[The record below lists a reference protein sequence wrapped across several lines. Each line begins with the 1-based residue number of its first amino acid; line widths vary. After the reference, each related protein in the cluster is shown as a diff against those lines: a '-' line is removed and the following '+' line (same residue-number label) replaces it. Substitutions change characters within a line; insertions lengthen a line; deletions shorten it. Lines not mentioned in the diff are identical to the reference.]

1 MGDDDRDSGALLR
14 AAGGSVMRKLRGWLM
29 RLCGLFTRKQRERE
43 FAEELESHLALHM
56 EDNLRAGMSP
66 EEARRQALIKLGG
79 VTLTRECYREQRGLP
94 MLETLI
100 QDLRY
105 GLRMLHKNPGFS
117 LVAILTLALGIGANT
132 AIFSV
137 VNAVL
142 LKPLP
147 YPEPGQLVQLR
158 LEGAGK
164 PDTVIGSTAFVG
176 VKAQSQSLSR
186 IAAYTGGDMTLTGGG
201 SAERVEAGAVTADF
215 FPLLGVQ
222 SALGR
227 NFTPEEDT
235 PNGPKAVI
243 LGHGLWQSRFGGD
256 ANVLGRTITLNEQ
269 SYTVVG
275 ILPARFQYPEPFQ
288 LWIPL
293 ALSETSAALAG
304 YGEGMVLLKAIARLK
319 PGVTLEQA
327 QAEVQTIAQRIQPGG
342 SSATAG
348 GNSRPRGEAGEGG
361 RRGDSVLTL
370 VGLHEQV
377 VGDVKRALLV
387 LLGAV
392 ALVLL
397 IACANVANLLLA
409 RAATRQREMAVRAAL
424 GAGRLRIARQL
435 LTESVL
441 LSLAGGGLGLLV
453 AFWGVRALG
462 QWSGAS
468 LPAMHGIG
476 IDAWVLAFTLGVSV
490 VTGLAFGLVP
500 AVQAWRTD
508 VNAALKEE
516 GRGDT
521 GGRRHW
527 LRHLLV
533 VSEVALALVL
543 LIGAGLLIKSFSRLT
558 EINPGFQTDGVL
570 TFQVTLTEEK
580 SSAQKVN
587 FTQQIVERLKALPG
601 VEAAAAT
608 DSLPLT
614 PFNRIGPAEIEGQPP
629 IDINKLR
636 RGELRVRPVS
646 RPVVTTDYFNAM
658 GIQLKNGRTFTSQD
672 ARPNAGVVIVNEAF
686 EKHHFPGG
694 SAIGKRIHLLGPSAG
709 PHWLTVVGVVSDVR
723 QTGLAGEVMPEV
735 YSPQLEDVGESLS
748 FAVRVTGEPINFSP
762 AVRRVVAEV
771 EPSQALH
778 NVMTMGE
785 RLAKTT
791 TSQRLN
797 TVLLGSFAGLALLL
811 AVVGIYGVMS
821 YAVTQRRREIG
832 VRMAMGAQPGDV
844 LRLVIGGG
852 MKLVLIGALLGL
864 GGALALTRLLKTLLF
879 GVSATDPLTFIVV
892 PILLLVVALLACF
905 VPARRAT
912 KVDPLIALRSE

>member
-1 MGDDDRDSGALLR
+1 MQWWSELKYAVKKLNRGR
-14 AAGGSVMRKLRGWLM
+14 AERELQEEINAHLEMETQEKIADGLSREESRYAAHRAFGSVALATEDSRAWWGFRML
-29 RLCGLFTRKQRERE
+29 
-43 FAEELESHLALHM
+43 EELW
-56 EDNLRAGMSP
+56 
-66 EEARRQALIKLGG
+66 
-79 VTLTRECYREQRGLP
+79 
-94 MLETLI
+94 

-105 GLRMLHKNPGFS
+105 GARMLRKKPGFT
-117 LVAILTLALGIGANT
+117 LVAVLTLGLGIGANT

-158 LEGAGK
+158 LEGSGK

-176 VKAQSQSLSR
+176 VKAQSQSLTR
-186 IAAYTGGDMTLTGGG
+186 IAAYSGGDMTLTGAG
-201 SAERVEAGAVTADF
+201 SAEGVVAGAVTADF
-215 FPLLGVQ
+215 FPLLGV
-222 SALGR
+222 LPEVGR
-227 NFTPEEDT
+227 NFTQEEDT

-256 ANVLGRTITLNEQ
+256 PNVLGRTITLNEQ

-319 PGVTLEQA
+319 PGVTLKQA
-327 QAEVQTIAQRIQPGG
+327 QAELQTIAQRIQPGG
-342 SSATAG
+342 PTSTPG
-348 GNSRPRGEAGEGG
+348 GNSRPRGEDGGRGEGG
-361 RRGDSVLTL
+361 GRGGRGGSVLTL

-377 VGDVKRALLV
+377 VGDVKGGLLV

-392 ALVLL
+392 VLVLL

-490 VTGLAFGLVP
+490 ITGLAFGLAP
-500 AVQAWRTD
+500 AIQAWRTD

-521 GGRRHW
+521 GGHRHW
-527 LRHLLV
+527 LRHFLA

-543 LIGAGLLIKSFSRLT
+543 LIGAGLLIKSFSRLLDV
-558 EINPGFQTDGVL
+558 NPGFRTDGVL
-570 TFQVTLTEEK
+570 TFQVTLAK
-580 SSAQKVN
+580 SESPPQKVN
-587 FTQQIVERLKALPG
+587 FIKQIVERLKALPG
-601 VEAAAAT
+601 VQAVAAT

-614 PFNRIGPAEIEGQPP
+614 QFNRISPAEIEGRPP
-629 IDINKLR
+629 IDLR
-636 RGELRVRPVS
+636 KAKPGEVKPVS
-646 RPVVTTDYFNAM
+646 RPTVTLDYFNAM
-658 GIQLKNGRTFTSQD
+658 GIPLKNGRAFTLQD
-672 ARPNAGVVIVNEAF
+672 ARSPAESVIVNEAF
-686 EKHHFPGG
+686 EKHHFPGQ
-694 SAIGKRIHLLGPSAG
+694 SAVGKRIRLMARSRGAVAI
-709 PHWLTVVGVVSDVR
+709 WQTVVGVVSDVR
-723 QTGLAGEVMPEV
+723 QSGLAGDIMPEV
-735 YSPQLEDVGESLS
+735 YSPELEDVGGELS
-748 FAVRVTGEPINFSP
+748 FVLRINGEPAGLIS
-762 AVRRVVAEV
+762 AVRRVVTEV
-771 EPSQALH
+771 EPNQAIH
-778 NVMTMGE
+778 NVMTME
-785 RLAKTT
+785 QRLANVT
-791 TSQRLN
+791 TSRRLN
-797 TVLLGSFAGLALLL
+797 AVLLGSFAGLALLL

-821 YAVTQRRREIG
+821 YAVTQRTREIG
-832 VRMAMGAQPGDV
+832 VRIALGASSKE
-844 LRLVIGGG
+844 IF
-852 MKLVLIGALLGL
+852 KLIVGQGALLVGIGVVIGL
-864 GGALALTRLLKTLLF
+864 GVAVLGTRLLANLLF
-879 GVSATDPLTFIVV
+879 GVSALDPVTFAGVT
-892 PILLLVVALLACF
+892 ALLAATAFLACYL
-905 VPARRAT
+905 PARRAT
-912 KVDPLIALRSE
+912 KVDPMVALRQE